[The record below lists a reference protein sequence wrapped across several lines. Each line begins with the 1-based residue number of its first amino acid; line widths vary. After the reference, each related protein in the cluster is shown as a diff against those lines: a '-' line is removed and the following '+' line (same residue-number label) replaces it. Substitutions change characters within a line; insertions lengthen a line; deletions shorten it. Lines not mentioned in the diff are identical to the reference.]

1 MGWDMENL
9 NNWNGINLGDYKV
22 IISMEKILTTS
33 EQVGSMVAVQE
44 FKYRDLERKLNDY
57 FNKFD
62 KIALRVP
69 YGQLKRRIKTLTE
82 KLGYKIE
89 NITNY
94 NDNTRISDL
103 VYIVLT
109 K

>member
-1 MGWDMENL
+1 MKDISTNQF
-9 NNWNGINLGDYKV
+9 WNGIKIGDYKV

-33 EQVGSMVAVQE
+33 EQVGNMVAVQE

-89 NITNY
+89 NTTSY